1 MKIYAISGFSD
12 PVSSMTHLFSA
23 PVFLVIG
30 IKMLWKYRGIRSRS
44 VSLLLFV
51 LSVVFLLAMSG
62 VFHLLTPNTD
72 GRYVLQMLDHAAIF
86 TLIASTFTPIHLLH
100 FTGFMRW
107 GILLIIWATAIT
119 GITLKSV
126 YFEDFPELLSL
137 TIYLCMGWL
146 GAITGHQLYKRL
158 GLKTI
163 APLIYGAMAY
173 TLGATLEFVRY
184 PIIITGVIGPHEL
197 FHVLVLIGISFHWQ
211 FIDRM
216 ARLHKQNQST

>member
-1 MKIYAISGFSD
+1 
-12 PVSSMTHLFSA
+12 MTHLFSA

-197 FHVLVLIGISFHWQ
+197 FHVLVLFGISFHWQ

-216 ARLHKQNQST
+216 ARLHKQNQPT

>member
-1 MKIYAISGFSD
+1 
-12 PVSSMTHLFSA
+12 MTHLFSA

>member
-146 GAITGHQLYKRL
+146 GAITGHQLHKRL